1 MARKVCMAILSYF
14 YFMVIITFLKTPSSP
29 LNILFDSQG
38 KKKREQL
45 LPGLGFPRVFED
57 VRELFLR
64 RDRFCLHGSS
74 YSSRLS
80 LAPDTILCRIVVCV
94 SICNRTTS

>member
-1 MARKVCMAILSYF
+1 MAILSYF

-57 VRELFLR
+57 VRGTFSTSGSFLYS
-64 RDRFCLHGSS
+64 RFLVFEQDIISARHHFVS
-74 YSSRLS
+74 Y
-80 LAPDTILCRIVVCV
+80 CRMC
-94 SICNRTTS
+94 